1 MARKKQTLRND
12 SGGRCNKTLLPT
24 KTVDEDEN
32 GKKKRKLDGDGGSGV
47 DILYQTREGGG
58 VKFLTEPPLQMH
70 EIVFKATAPEYFNAK
85 VSFTK
90 DGDTE
95 FQAVAVYDLK
105 EKEDIHKTYEFFI
118 LCLYWGMKTTRE
130 VHDDIEEM
138 LYDGMGWDV
147 REGNRFLMRL
157 IYLADLYQV
166 KWLVSVLLKKWI
178 NHIVEIGPIG
188 EVEVF
193 NNHVRDLFAFAF
205 THKYMEHFNDLLF
218 WFTYNQSA
226 LSDLSELLIKTG
238 DTKLLL
244 AIFCRVGAPHGND
257 EGCKI
262 NLYCYVQE
270 RTIKISR
277 KGGFIRRYM

>member
-1 MARKKQTLRND
+1 MPRTKQSPRND

-32 GKKKRKLDGDGGSGV
+32 GKKKRKLNDDGRSGV

-58 VKFLTEPPLQMH
+58 VKFLTAPLLQMH
-70 EIVFKATAPEYFNAK
+70 EIVFKATAPEYFNTK

-95 FQAVAVYDLK
+95 FEAVAVYDLK

-130 VHDDIEEM
+130 VHDDIEEL
-138 LYDGMGWDV
+138 LYDG
-147 REGNRFLMRL
+147 EGNRFLMRL

-166 KWLVSVLLKKWI
+166 KWLVSVLLKTWI
-178 NHIVEIGPIG
+178 YHIVENGP
-188 EVEVF
+188 ETDEVF
-193 NNHVRDLFAFAF
+193 NNHARDLFTFVF
-205 THKYMEHFNDLLF
+205 THEYMEHFNDLLF

-244 AIFCRVGAPHGND
+244 AIFCRIGAPHCSD
-257 EGCKI
+257 EDCKS
-262 NLYCYVQE
+262 NVHCYVQE

-277 KGGFIRRYM
+277 QGGFIRRYM